1 MSSFEE
7 EDEEQE
13 KISLS
18 RSTNE
23 KKIIL
28 EDNNIPLNDEDEFY
42 SSSDDFD
49 LELDV
54 KPTNVN
60 KDLEEDK
67 KNVLETETAYLNNS
81 GNFKNSFSRLSTG
94 NLRLEEIINPKYFEI
109 LSDSFE
115 SVFPLFY
122 LDTEQRKFLQEKI
135 MIKKFPEKSLLYSGI
150 PDLQEDLEFNCYI
163 LLEGEIHIYNNK
175 QNFVDLI
182 NEITLFGYDGAIF
195 NKRISTVIVN
205 KDSVLGIISKKDFL
219 NLIHPFSQFATY
231 ISRNVRYKDKVL
243 DDINIFRDYVL
254 SSINK
259 GSIDKKK
266 LIQLY
271 KSTFPIIHPGANSD
285 KIDINAFLYSLK
297 RLPENIFE
305 NYVYVLVN
313 KFPRIT
319 HLNKDLVEDLIPR
332 KNLMNSKIRNR
343 FIYKYLNGKLLIVMR
358 EMETD
363 VLDFIC
369 NMCIYLIES
378 GKIRKLIYSPIL
390 IKALEE
396 STYFENSIG
405 YLLNK

>member
-7 EDEEQE
+7 EDEDQE

-23 KKIIL
+23 RKIIL

-49 LELDV
+49 LELDI

-115 SVFPLFY
+115 SVYPLFY

-195 NKRISTVIVN
+195 NKRISTVIVD
-205 KDSVLGIISKKDFL
+205 KDSVLGIISKKE
-219 NLIHPFSQFATY
+219 
-231 ISRNVRYKDKVL
+231 
-243 DDINIFRDYVL
+243 
-254 SSINK
+254 
-259 GSIDKKK
+259 K
-266 LIQLY
+266 LTLKLY
-271 KSTFPIIHPGANSD
+271 NF
-285 KIDINAFLYSLK
+285 
-297 RLPENIFE
+297 
-305 NYVYVLVN
+305 
-313 KFPRIT
+313 
-319 HLNKDLVEDLIPR
+319 
-332 KNLMNSKIRNR
+332 
-343 FIYKYLNGKLLIVMR
+343 GK
-358 EMETD
+358 
-363 VLDFIC
+363 
-369 NMCIYLIES
+369 
-378 GKIRKLIYSPIL
+378 
-390 IKALEE
+390 
-396 STYFENSIG
+396 
-405 YLLNK
+405 